1 MVKVGNISLE
11 TTIQMIL
18 RDKGSLTKKQVHS
31 YLKKIE
37 ITDME
42 FKKAWDFC
50 ENWGTISCDDRVVED
65 GREVWTY
72 ITRDDYNS
80 MGWFEKFIP
89 KMWDI
94 LLGTENL
101 QIFST
106 TTIIKVTHRY
116 RDKDKILE
124 AIKQIPIIIDAEE
137 VDNSDE

>member
-1 MVKVGNISLE
+1 MVNVGNISLE
-11 TTIQMIL
+11 TTIQLIL
-18 RDKGSLTKKQVHS
+18 RDKGCLTKKQVHS

-50 ENWGTISCDDRVVED
+50 ENWGTIKCNDRVVEN
-65 GREVWTY
+65 GREVWNYEVT
-72 ITRDDYNS
+72 DSYNS
-80 MGWFEKFIP
+80 MGWFDKFIP

-94 LLGTENL
+94 LLDEGMHT
-101 QIFST
+101 T

-116 RDKDKILE
+116 RDEDKIVD
-124 AIKQIPIIIDAEE
+124 AIKQIPIIIDVEK

>member
-80 MGWFEKFIP
+80 MGWFDKFIP

-94 LLGTENL
+94 LLDDSMH
-101 QIFST
+101 ST
-106 TTIIKVTHRY
+106 ITTIRVTHRH
-116 RDKDKILE
+116 RDQNKILE
-124 AIKQIPIIIDAEE
+124 AIQQIPIVMYAED
-137 VDNSDE
+137 VDDESDE